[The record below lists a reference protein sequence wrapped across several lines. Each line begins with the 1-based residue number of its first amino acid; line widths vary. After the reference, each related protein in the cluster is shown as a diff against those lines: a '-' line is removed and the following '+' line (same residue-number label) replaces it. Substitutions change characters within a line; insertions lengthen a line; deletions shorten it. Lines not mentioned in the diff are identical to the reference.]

1 MTKSKWHSRGL
12 LIGGALLTLGFLGFR
27 FLPFIGAWLV
37 KDEVAAQR
45 VTIDSPAPDF
55 TLLGSD
61 GAPHTLKS
69 YLGKKVVLEWTS
81 PTCEFTA
88 KQYMSGNMQAL
99 QTYARAQNVEW
110 LAINSSNPK
119 TVDYLSPAQA
129 RARVTKTG
137 SNVSAFLI
145 DADGAVGR
153 TYGAKTTPS
162 LYLIDEKGIV
172 RYFGAVDD
180 KPWGDGSVKGA
191 KNYLIAALNDISA
204 GKSVS
209 VPETQPYGCSVH
221 Y

>member
-1 MTKSKWHSRGL
+1 MTKSKWRSRGL
-12 LIGGALLTLGFLGFR
+12 FIAGFLLALGFLGFR

-37 KDEVAAQR
+37 KDEVAAQTLAIG
-45 VTIDSPAPDF
+45 VTVPDF
-55 TLLGSD
+55 ALLGSD
-61 GAPHTLKS
+61 GVTHSLKS

-88 KQYMSGNMQAL
+88 KHYASGNMQTL
-99 QTYARAQNVEW
+99 QKYARAQNVEW
-110 LAINSSNPK
+110 LAINSSNQK

-129 RARVTKTG
+129 SARVAKTG
-137 SNVSAFLI
+137 SSVSAFLI

-153 TYGAKTTPS
+153 RYGAKTTPS

-172 RYFGAVDD
+172 QYFGAVDD
-180 KPWGDGSVKGA
+180 KPWGVGSLQGA
-191 KNYLIAALNDISA
+191 KNYLMMALQNIGE
-204 GKSVS
+204 GKPVT